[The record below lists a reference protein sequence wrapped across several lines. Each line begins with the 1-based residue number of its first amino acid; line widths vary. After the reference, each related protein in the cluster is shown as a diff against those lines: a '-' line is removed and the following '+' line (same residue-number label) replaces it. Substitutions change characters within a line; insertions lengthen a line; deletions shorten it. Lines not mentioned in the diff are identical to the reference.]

1 LRGEA
6 AAVVAAA
13 PDVIIA
19 NSSPVFSQLRKQ
31 STTLPMV
38 AGDRSAWER
47 LRAEPGATRRRP
59 HRFHQL
65 RVCDQR
71 QTWLQTL
78 KEAAPA
84 VKRIAIVF
92 NPQTA
97 PC

>member
-1 LRGEA
+1 LRGA

-19 NSSPVFSQLRKQ
+19 NSSPVFSHCASGRPRCQWC
-31 STTLPMV
+31 

-65 RVCDQR
+65 RICDQR
-71 QTWLQTL
+71 QKWLQTL